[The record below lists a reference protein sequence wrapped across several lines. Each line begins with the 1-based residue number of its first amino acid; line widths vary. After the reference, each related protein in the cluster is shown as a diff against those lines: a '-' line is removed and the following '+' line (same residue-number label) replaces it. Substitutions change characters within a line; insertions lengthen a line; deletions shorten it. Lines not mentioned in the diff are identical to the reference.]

1 MTFKQLYFSFDGR
14 IGRKTFWLKGVLPL
28 TILSI
33 IIFFVG
39 GLAQEWAYWES
50 GEEAQICMSLVF
62 LPISLF
68 LIWPNLAIV
77 VKRWHDRDKSGWWIL
92 IGLIP
97 IIGPMWAL
105 VETGFLEGTDGPNRF
120 GAETF

>member
-14 IGRKTFWLKGVLPL
+14 IGRKTFWLKGILPL

-33 IIFFVG
+33 IIFLVG
-39 GLAQEWAYWES
+39 GLAQEWAYWEM
-50 GEEAQICMSLVF
+50 GEETQICMSLVF

-97 IIGPMWAL
+97 IIGSIWAF